1 VGEWRSRNRD
11 VYHAC
16 HAVDSGVMRRS
27 EGAIVNLSST
37 GETITETATTHHRL
51 HDPAAACRIM
61 SVSSHEPWIS
71 LRSNPGHRGDA
82 HD

>member
-1 VGEWRSRNRD
+1 MAGEWRSRNRD

-37 GETITETATTHHRL
+37 GETITETATITDCMTLPLSARL
-51 HDPAAACRIM
+51 
-61 SVSSHEPWIS
+61 
-71 LRSNPGHRGDA
+71 
-82 HD
+82 